1 MPFSGDPGL
10 NGLKELFMYQGWPCL
25 SKREILDNLSDIYT
39 NLVYGNQTETD
50 IAMEVAK
57 IYDKLK
63 EYWFE

>member
-10 NGLKELFMYQGWPCL
+10 NGLKELFMYQGWLCL